1 MILVV
6 NNHGQYNHRIN
17 RTLNYLKISS
27 ELVPNT
33 TPLNEIEDK
42 EPVGII
48 IGGGPS
54 VERSGK
60 SSQYI
65 KKLDYPILGI
75 CLGHQILAQT
85 CGGQIDSASSESFA
99 QIQINILDENDIF
112 KGMGPQL
119 DVWASHKDEVTK
131 IPPKFTILASSSICD
146 IEAMKHEEKPLY
158 GIQFHPEVHHTPK
171 GPKVFENFY
180 TVCLEYLKR
189 T

>member
-60 SSQYI
+60 SSMLPPLSSLCSSQQSRR
-65 KKLDYPILGI
+65 
-75 CLGHQILAQT
+75 CQT
-85 CGGQIDSASSESFA
+85 ITQ
-99 QIQINILDENDIF
+99 Q
-112 KGMGPQL
+112 
-119 DVWASHKDEVTK
+119 
-131 IPPKFTILASSSICD
+131 
-146 IEAMKHEEKPLY
+146 
-158 GIQFHPEVHHTPK
+158 
-171 GPKVFENFY
+171 
-180 TVCLEYLKR
+180 
-189 T
+189 